1 MHRKKTANRP
11 SDQGWRRR
19 KRAGEHRDVARDA
32 RTLGCHR
39 STLWRVLSG
48 KVKNPVLF
56 ARYQDLI
63 RLRSHNSTSRS
74 STDTTP

>member
-1 MHRKKTANRP
+1 MHDKTTAGN
-11 SDQGWRRR
+11 QTWRRR

-48 KVKNPVLF
+48 KVNNPVLF
-56 ARYQDLI
+56 ALYQDLI
-63 RLRSHNSTSRS
+63 RLRGA
-74 STDTTP
+74 TTNKPR